1 MPRKC
6 RVASA
11 AWEANMGLQISARKS
26 GSVTILDLAGRIII
40 GTSNDTLSAE
50 LRKLAEGGPSEVV
63 VNLVAVSQMDSSGI
77 STLVRSF
84 VTLERQG
91 GGLKLLNPTGHV
103 REVLELTRLI
113 QSIPTFTDEGKA
125 VSAFRGGAKHA

>member
-1 MPRKC
+1 
-6 RVASA
+6 
-11 AWEANMGLQISARKS
+11 MGLQISARKS
-26 GSVTILDLAGRIII
+26 GNVTVLDVVGRIII

-63 VNLVAVSQMDSSGI
+63 VNLASVSQMDSSGI

-113 QSIPTFTDEGKA
+113 QSIPTFTDEAKA
-125 VSAFRGGAKHA
+125 VSLHFAAARSTRNSYP